1 MSYTNLINSAL
12 KARENAYAP
21 YSRYRVGAALLDKN
35 GHVFLGCNVEN
46 ASYGATICA
55 ERSAFSSA
63 VSQGA
68 KGFTAIA
75 IVGGHGDNVSDFA
88 SPCGICRQ
96 VMAELCDKDF
106 KIILFDGK
114 NEKVFTLNELLPQ
127 AFNLE

>member
-1 MSYTNLINSAL
+1 MSYTNLIESAL

-21 YSRYRVGAALLDKN
+21 YSKYRVGAALLDKN

-75 IVGGHGDNVSDFA
+75 IVGGYGDNVSDFA

-96 VMAELCDKDF
+96 VMAELCDKEF
-106 KIILFDGK
+106 KIVLFDGK
-114 NEKVFTLNELLPQ
+114 NEKAFTLNELLPQ

>member
-1 MSYTNLINSAL
+1 MSYSNLINSAL

-21 YSRYRVGAALLDKN
+21 YSKYRVGAALLDKN

-68 KGFTAIA
+68 AEFEAIA
-75 IVGGHGDNVSDFA
+75 IVGGHNEAVSDYA